1 MKSGESGLRG
11 EHVEGKRA
19 VLELLRA
26 RLRPVR
32 MVFLA
37 RNVEADAVV
46 DEIVE
51 LAGKRLETIS
61 PERFAGMARS
71 DAPQGVLA
79 HAAPL
84 PAADVDDLLDA
95 PDAFLVALDG
105 VTDPRNLGAVLRS
118 AETAGVTGMLV
129 PRHRSA
135 RLTPAVVKAAAGA
148 IEYVPIATVAGI
160 PALLERASRKEVW
173 SVGLDERGE
182 QSVDD
187 LAFVDQPVVLV
198 FGAEGRGLARLTRDR
213 CDALAQIPMYGK
225 LGSLNVSAAAALAC
239 HAVARRRAAAP
250 DSAV

>member
-1 MKSGESGLRG
+1 
-11 EHVEGKRA
+11 
-19 VLELLRA
+19 
-26 RLRPVR
+26 
-32 MVFLA
+32 
-37 RNVEADAVV
+37 
-46 DEIVE
+46 
-51 LAGKRLETIS
+51 
-61 PERFAGMARS
+61 MARS

-79 HAAPL
+79 QAAPL

-118 AETAGVTGMLV
+118 AETAGVTGMVV

-160 PALLERASRKEVW
+160 PAFLERASRKAVW

-182 QSVDD
+182 QSVDE

-198 FGAEGRGLARLTRDR
+198 FGAEGRGLARLDPRP
-213 CDALAQIPMYGK
+213 L
-225 LGSLNVSAAAALAC
+225 
-239 HAVARRRAAAP
+239 
-250 DSAV
+250 